1 VSWKPAVPPPPVT
14 GAAGG
19 IVLGGT
25 VTVCVTVTWGDAE
38 DAGGLELTPGV
49 PDAEALPDSEELPDE
64 GVVPEEAGAVPDAV
78 PVVTDGEKTVGVEV
92 DVPEVH
98 AETATG
104 TSRVRAPQQR
114 AVSLALSGVP
124 AIVPRTFMD
133 PSSCAGQ
140 MTIVFPFPAAETG
153 IPETKTRDRSGR
165 RPRRHRQVPK
175 STDGHMA
182 RPLSGADVQWPVHH
196 RNIRLTE

>member
-1 VSWKPAVPPPPVT
+1 VSGDAVVAEE
-14 GAAGG
+14 G
-19 IVLGGT
+19 VLAKEAPL
-25 VTVCVTVTWGDAE
+25 VTVGEMIVG
-38 DAGGLELTPGV
+38 
-49 PDAEALPDSEELPDE
+49 
-64 GVVPEEAGAVPDAV
+64 GVVD
-78 PVVTDGEKTVGVEV
+78 V
-92 DVPEVH
+92 DEVH

-153 IPETKTRDRSGR
+153 IPERKTRNRSGR
-165 RPRRHRQVPK
+165 RPRRHRQVPIAPTAIK
-175 STDGHMA
+175 A
-182 RPLSGADVQWPVHH
+182 CAVSGADAQWPVHH

>member
-1 VSWKPAVPPPPVT
+1 VPPPPVT

-25 VTVCVTVTWGDAE
+25 VIVCVTVTTGDA
-38 DAGGLELTPGV
+38 DAGVGLEFTPGV
-49 PDAEALPDSEELPDE
+49 PDAEGLPESEELPGEGVVPDE
-64 GVVPEEAGAVPDAV
+64 GVVAEAGAV
-78 PVVTDGEKTVGVEV
+78 PVVTDGEKTVGGAV

-104 TSRVRAPQQR
+104 ASRVRAPQQR

-124 AIVPRTFMD
+124 EIVPRTFMD

-140 MTIVFPFPAAETG
+140 MTTVFPLPAAETG
-153 IPETKTRDRSGR
+153 ISERKMRDRSGR

-175 STDGHMA
+175 TPAAIKA
-182 RPLSGADVQWPVHH
+182 RPVSGADAQWPVHH

>member
-1 VSWKPAVPPPPVT
+1 VPPPPVT

-19 IVLGGT
+19 NVLGGT
-25 VTVCVTVTWGDAE
+25 VTVCVTVATGDA
-38 DAGGLELTPGV
+38 DDGGGLELTPGV
-49 PDAEALPDSEELPDE
+49 PVSEELPDE
-64 GVVPEEAGAVPDAV
+64 GVLPDEAGAV
-78 PVVTDGEKTVGVEV
+78 PVVTDGEKTGGVVADV
-92 DVPEVH
+92 DEVH

-104 TSRVRAPQQR
+104 ASRVRAPQQR
-114 AVSLALSGVP
+114 TVSLALNGVP

-140 MTIVFPFPAAETG
+140 MTSVFPLPAAETG
-153 IPETKTRDRSGR
+153 ISERKMRDRSGR

-175 STDGHMA
+175 APAAIKAT
-182 RPLSGADVQWPVHH
+182 PVSGADAQWPVHH

>member
-1 VSWKPAVPPPPVT
+1 ML
-14 GAAGG
+14 
-19 IVLGGT
+19 LGGT
-25 VTVCVTVTWGDAE
+25 VTVCVTVTSGFADDVDVGE
-38 DAGGLELTPGV
+38 FELTPGV
-49 PDAEALPDSEELPDE
+49 PVSEELPDE
-64 GVVPEEAGAVPDAV
+64 GVLLVEPVAV
-78 PVVTDGEKTVGVEV
+78 PVLTVGTMIWGV
-92 DVPEVH
+92 DEDEVH

-114 AVSLALSGVP
+114 AVSLALNGVP

-153 IPETKTRDRSGR
+153 IPERKTRDRSGR

-175 STDGHMA
+175 A
-182 RPLSGADVQWPVHH
+182 PAPLRQGPCPAQM
-196 RNIRLTE
+196 RNGQFTIGILG